1 MPKARSSTSRRRL
14 GLEETGNLPYLIWQN
29 FKVLTW
35 SFHRQVRHP
44 LRPRLMMPEG
54 QGEQCGGPSTSCRRL
69 RQRNLLQSNCWRK
82 FADYI
87 DFTLAFPRVTM
98 WTNRIEP
105 TLVKHSIRILEWE
118 RFAHGAHIVL
128 CNLLTWLLH
137 PLRYRCL
144 LFMWHWNM
152 S

>member
-1 MPKARSSTSRRRL
+1 
-14 GLEETGNLPYLIWQN
+14 
-29 FKVLTW
+29 
-35 SFHRQVRHP
+35 
-44 LRPRLMMPEG
+44 MMPEG

-69 RQRNLLQSNCWRK
+69 RQRNLLQLNCWRK

-105 TLVKHSIRILEWE
+105 TLVKHSIRILEQE
-118 RFAHGAHIVL
+118 RFAHDAHIVL

-137 PLRYRCL
+137 PLHCATGVFFL
-144 LFMWHWNM
+144 CGIEICHKKAIVSLILKTLFEKWVFQKT
-152 S
+152 